1 MPADERRREVE
12 RLIALGKEIIAR
24 ETERVASL
32 PKVIEGETERVHVLS
47 STQ

>member
-1 MPADERRREVE
+1 LPADERRREVE

-32 PKVIEGETERVHVLS
+32 PQVIEGEVERAAPNRCG
-47 STQ
+47 